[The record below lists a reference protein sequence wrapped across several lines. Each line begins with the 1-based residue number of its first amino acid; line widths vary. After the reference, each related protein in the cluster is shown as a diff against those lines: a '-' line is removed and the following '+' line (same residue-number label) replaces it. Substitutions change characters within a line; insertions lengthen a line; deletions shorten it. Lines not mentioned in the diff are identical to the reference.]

1 MIVQRV
7 EKHII
12 TKNNQNYKA
21 IDYLCLM
28 SKNLYNYTNY
38 IIRQSFLHTGE
49 FLNENELIKK
59 FRARHNFDY
68 YNMCGNT
75 NQQCVKQLFVNWK
88 SFFKAAKAYKNNKSK
103 FLGKP
108 KMPKY
113 KNKKGRNLV
122 IFTYNDARIKG
133 EYLYVNKKTN
143 ILPIKT
149 KIKNSQLKQVR
160 LVPQTNCY
168 IVEIIYETT
177 TNDLGL
183 NKNNYLSIDLGID
196 NFATCYNSH
205 ANKAF
210 IINGKIIK
218 SINQYFNKKN
228 SLLMSYTE
236 DKCTS
241 NRLNSLIFK
250 RNNKI
255 NNYLHNSS
263 KFIIS
268 YCIQNNIGTIV
279 VGHNKNWKQKSNIGK
294 VNNQKFVNIPFN
306 TFIQQ
311 LQYKSENVGITCIIT
326 EENYTS
332 KVDHSAKEDMCHH
345 EVYLGKRI
353 KRGLFKMSNSKVI
366 NADLN
371 GAIGILRKVVDESYF
386 GKIINRGFVI
396 NPVKVNPL
404 TKTII

>member
-1 MIVQRV
+1 
-7 EKHII
+7 
-12 TKNNQNYKA
+12 
-21 IDYLCLM
+21 
-28 SKNLYNYTNY
+28 
-38 IIRQSFLHTGE
+38 
-49 FLNENELIKK
+49 
-59 FRARHNFDY
+59 
-68 YNMCGNT
+68 
-75 NQQCVKQLFVNWK
+75 
-88 SFFKAAKAYKNNKSK
+88 
-103 FLGKP
+103 
-108 KMPKY
+108 MPKY

-279 VGHNKNWKQKSNIGK
+279 VGHNKN
-294 VNNQKFVNIPFN
+294 
-306 TFIQQ
+306 
-311 LQYKSENVGITCIIT
+311 
-326 EENYTS
+326 
-332 KVDHSAKEDMCHH
+332 
-345 EVYLGKRI
+345 
-353 KRGLFKMSNSKVI
+353 
-366 NADLN
+366 
-371 GAIGILRKVVDESYF
+371 
-386 GKIINRGFVI
+386 
-396 NPVKVNPL
+396 
-404 TKTII
+404 